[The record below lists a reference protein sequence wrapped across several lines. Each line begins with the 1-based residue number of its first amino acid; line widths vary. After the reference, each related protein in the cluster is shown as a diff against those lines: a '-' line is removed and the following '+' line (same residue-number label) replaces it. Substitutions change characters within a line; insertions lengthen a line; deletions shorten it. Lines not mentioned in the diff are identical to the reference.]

1 MSNKLYVG
9 SLPYATT
16 EADLT
21 ELFGQVG
28 TVQSAKIIMNP
39 ETGQSKGF
47 GFVEM
52 ASEDEANAAIVINEA
67 ELSDPNILV
76 ESINNLLKNDKL
88 KSELSKNI
96 NKFAIKNGADNIVTV
111 ITKIAGAK

>member
-52 ASEDEANAAIVINEA
+52 ASEDEANAAIEKFND
-67 ELSDPNILV
+67 SDLDGRKLV
-76 ESINNLLKNDKL
+76 VSIARPMTERPRFNSRDRY
-88 KSELSKNI
+88 
-96 NKFAIKNGADNIVTV
+96 
-111 ITKIAGAK
+111 